1 MLELKFSGELW
12 YWRGPA
18 PFHFVKVPAAQS
30 AKIKEISSGATYGW
44 GAIPV
49 VAKIGKTEFTTSIFP
64 KDGLYLVP
72 VKNAVRFAEKIEV
85 DDLVKVSMEIQ
96 SALGRRSK

>member
-1 MLELKFSGELW
+1 MLKLKFSGELW

-18 PFHFVKVPAAQS
+18 PFHFIKVPEQQS
-30 AKIKEISSGATYGW
+30 AEIKAIATGATYGW

-49 VAKIGKTEFTTSIFP
+49 VAIIGKTEFTTSIFP

-72 VKNAVRFAEKIEV
+72 VKNAVRFAEELEI
-85 DDLVKVSMEIQ
+85 DDLVNVSIEIT
-96 SALGRRSK
+96 SR